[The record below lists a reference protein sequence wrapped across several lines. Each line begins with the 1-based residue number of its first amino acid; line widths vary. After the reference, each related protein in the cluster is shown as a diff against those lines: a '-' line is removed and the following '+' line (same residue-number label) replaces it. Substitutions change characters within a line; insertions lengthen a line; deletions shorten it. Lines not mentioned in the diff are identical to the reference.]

1 MDFEDIL
8 LVGVDPDEIG
18 TVTLELEDGDIECR
32 IIAIYP
38 VGEHQYTALQPIT
51 DNDEEDIIIYRYI
64 DHGEDEDPEIEYID
78 DDEEYDLAADGFDE
92 ILDEALFNAD
102 PT

>member
-8 LVGVDPDEIG
+8 LVGDDPDEIG

-51 DNDEEDIIIYRYI
+51 DNDEEAIIIYRYI